1 MAPSST
7 ALMRKLQGV
16 FKSKSAAS
24 AKTENAEAVPA
35 PAHPTTAADDR
46 SLCMREPEHH
56 DRRYTV
62 VKKLGKGAFGE
73 VYEAQNTSTQ
83 ELVAIKV
90 LKRHRW

>member
-1 MAPSST
+1 
-7 ALMRKLQGV
+7 
-16 FKSKSAAS
+16 
-24 AKTENAEAVPA
+24 
-35 PAHPTTAADDR
+35 
-46 SLCMREPEHH
+46 MREPERH